1 VAGNRPNSSVPMA
14 THRCEVPAKEPGA
27 KPSVRSVR
35 FDREKDLIPGMDA
48 IFEQN
53 MAAARGVTDARA
65 NIAALKSK
73 WRTFGALGGI
83 KAAANRNG
91 APMQATHR
99 CRTCS
104 KTGTCKR
111 SAILRPNRPNSC
123 VPMATHRCVFPA
135 KEPGAKPSVR
145 SVRFD
150 REKDLIPGM
159 GAIFEQNLAHAQQ
172 RARVAS
178 PTDPPPPPLR
188 VASPTDPPPP
198 PPPQ

>member
-1 VAGNRPNSSVPMA
+1 LRSWLKYSQVLSRRAGSVWSKCLTAAMQA
-14 THRCEVPAKEPGA
+14 
-27 KPSVRSVR
+27 
-35 FDREKDLIPGMDA
+35 DA
-48 IFEQN
+48 ASQPTLQVS
-53 MAAARGVTDARA
+53 GC
-65 NIAALKSK
+65 KSK